1 MNNENA
7 SKKDNII
14 KTLHKKL
21 KTAGCDFHMYNY
33 VLPAFVP
40 IAGIAIALAITNL
53 KNAKWQDFCVSS
65 LSQLLY
71 FAFFILISNTILLY
85 SKTIS
90 KTRSANLVIS
100 VIFIIIYISF
110 SLNLYNPL
118 YKFGWPKIILWLFII
133 LVALYFVIGVY
144 AMNPESPYN
153 NNENDITTEISLNR
167 ASQENTTDD
176 ELN

>member
-1 MNNENA
+1 M
-7 SKKDNII
+7 
-14 KTLHKKL
+14 
-21 KTAGCDFHMYNY
+21 
-33 VLPAFVP
+33 
-40 IAGIAIALAITNL
+40 
-53 KNAKWQDFCVSS
+53 
-65 LSQLLY
+65 
-71 FAFFILISNTILLY
+71 LY

-90 KTRSANLVIS
+90 KTLSANLVIS

-118 YKFGWPKIILWLFII
+118 YKFGWPEIILWLFII
-133 LVALYFVIGVY
+133 LVALYSVIGVY